1 MKTDDLIR
9 LLAKDHAAPR
19 PDLRTRL
26 LFGALAGAALSSGV
40 VLLGHGVRSDMGA
53 LLSNWRLMVKFAVA
67 LSFAASAAV
76 LSLRLARPFA
86 ADRRAWLILL
96 PGPLILAV
104 ACLVEL
110 IVMPPDAWLR
120 RAVGENALTC
130 LVSIPLLSALPLAG
144 IMWALRDGAPAS
156 AEQSGMAAGAM
167 AAGIGAAIYAL
178 HCPDDSPLFL
188 ALWYTIAAAAVLIAG
203 RAGGGRLLRW

>member
-26 LFGALAGAALSSGV
+26 LLGALAGAALSVGV

-67 LSFAASAAV
+67 LSFVASAAV
-76 LSLRLARPFA
+76 LSLRLARPFT

-156 AEQSGMAAGAM
+156 TEQTGIAAGAM

-188 ALWYTIAAAAVLIAG
+188 ALWYTIAAAVVLIAG